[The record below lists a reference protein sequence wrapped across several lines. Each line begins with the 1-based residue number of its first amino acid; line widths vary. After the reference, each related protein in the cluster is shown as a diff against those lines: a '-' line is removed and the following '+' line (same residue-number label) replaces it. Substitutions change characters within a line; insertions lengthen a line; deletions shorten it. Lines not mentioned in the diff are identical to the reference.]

1 MNFNHVE
8 WFLKRFTEFI
18 LIFHSATLRLC
29 VHHLY
34 SKTPR
39 VSILAETLRR
49 RINKSHNHNSLHLNS
64 TPRFCV
70 STCDP
75 SHTTIKTHYTVS
87 ILLMHSASKPNT
99 ATLRLCDSACTIFTP
114 RLCIHH
120 VFSAPLRLCVPSIKL
135 IKYSPFQ
142 YLEENLSFLSARLLW

>member
-49 RINKSHNHNSLHLNS
+49 RINKSHNHNPLHLNS

-99 ATLRLCDSACTIFTP
+99 ATLRLCVHHLFSVTQRASRF
-114 RLCIHH
+114 LCA
-120 VFSAPLRLCVPSIKL
+120 SAPLRALYQTHKILPIPISRRKPLFFVC
-135 IKYSPFQ
+135 
-142 YLEENLSFLSARLLW
+142 